1 MKEQVTG
8 NLVKPFFEG
17 VIQSIIADMKS
28 RKLMLSYTAK
38 GLDTSMYETELYKV
52 VFLLAGIR
60 PEKQSEE
67 LKEWYFDQIEHIED
81 VEITDSERISEM
93 AGEVLIGLMEKRKHL
108 KP

>member
-1 MKEQVTG
+1 MKEQAAG

-17 VIQSIIADMKS
+17 IIQSIIADMKS
-28 RKLMLSYTAK
+28 RKLMLSYSTME
-38 GLDTSMYETELYKV
+38 LDTSMYETELYKV

-67 LKEWYFDQIEHIED
+67 LKEWYFEQIEQIKD
-81 VEITDSERISEM
+81 VKISDTERISEM
-93 AGEVLIGLMEKRKHL
+93 AGEVLVGLMEKRKHL